1 MITLCLTPMF
11 YVMAAEKK
19 KVMLII
25 RNTFIINMINLVII
39 IKIIFKVD
47 VLAGL
52 LHLLLHLQLHQCCGA
67 RADNQSSNRN
77 PSLREQLLMTT
88 IVSCM

>member
-25 RNTFIINMINLVII
+25 RNTFIIINNLINLII
-39 IKIIFKVD
+39 MTKTISQVD
-47 VLAGL
+47 VLAGF
-52 LHLLLHLQLHQCCGA
+52 LHLLLHSQLHQCCGA
-67 RADNQSSNRN
+67 RADN
-77 PSLREQLLMTT
+77 
-88 IVSCM
+88 

>member
-25 RNTFIINMINLVII
+25 GKTFIINMINLVII
-39 IKIIFKVD
+39 IKSFLKLMSW
-47 VLAGL
+47 LA
-52 LHLLLHLQLHQCCGA
+52 CSTC
-67 RADNQSSNRN
+67 SYTRN
-77 PSLREQLLMTT
+77 STNAVAPEQTIDQTT
-88 IVSCM
+88 NP

>member
-19 KVMLII
+19 KVMLIT
-25 RNTFIINMINLVII
+25 RNTFIINMINLVTILKTI
-39 IKIIFKVD
+39 SKVD

-52 LHLLLHLQLHQCCGA
+52 LHLLLHVQLNQCCGSHA
-67 RADNQSSNRN
+67 NN
-77 PSLREQLLMTT
+77 
-88 IVSCM
+88 

>member
-39 IKIIFKVD
+39 IKSFLKLMSW
-47 VLAGL
+47 LACSTCSYTCNSTNAVAPE
-52 LHLLLHLQLHQCCGA
+52 QTTNHQTATQVYG
-67 RADNQSSNRN
+67 NNS
-77 PSLREQLLMTT
+77 
-88 IVSCM
+88 